1 MRRPEVVSKPVTKP
15 SPELT
20 IILNMTTDA
29 LRPTRQRKAVAAAL
43 ADIEGFRS
51 AQEVHALL
59 ASDGTKVGLSTVY
72 RTLQAMADHGELD
85 VLRTDEGE
93 ALYRRCSSEHHH
105 HLVCRSCGATVE
117 VEGPTVE
124 KWTKAVAA
132 DHGYTDVSHTL
143 EVFGTCANCG

>member
-1 MRRPEVVSKPVTKP
+1 
-15 SPELT
+15 
-20 IILNMTTDA
+20 MTADA

-59 ASDGTKVGLSTVY
+59 AAADTKVGLSTVY

-85 VLRTDEGE
+85 VLRTNEGE

-105 HLVCRSCGATVE
+105 HLVCRECGATVE

-124 KWTKAVAA
+124 KWTKSVAA
-132 DHGYTDVSHTL
+132 EHGYSDVSHTL
-143 EVFGTCANCG
+143 EVFGTCAACS

>member
-1 MRRPEVVSKPVTKP
+1 
-15 SPELT
+15 
-20 IILNMTTDA
+20 MTTDA